1 MARSATPPAVGYLR
15 HGPLPSPDRAA
26 LHDALGA
33 HSPTLEPDPP
43 DGCWLDLRGGKRG
56 PDPAASGAAAL
67 ATAVA
72 WGVADARLGL
82 APTPGVARLA
92 ARHGPASLVVLDPAT
107 VPAFLAPLP
116 LAAVGLGDD
125 AATRLALVG
134 LRTLG
139 DVATLARG
147 ALGDYLGSTGPALEA
162 LARGED
168 ARPLAPARPPL
179 VLTARRDLDWALDDR
194 AALAA
199 LLGRLL
205 DPPLAALRQRGL
217 GATRVAARLTDAA
230 GGATTTTVRLRA
242 PTTARD
248 AILSPLLAALPVPAG
263 RERSGAGADPGAGDV
278 PGDGVTAV
286 LLTLIAPR
294 PLASVQASFF
304 DVPQGRRGLLAEG
317 VAEGRRRGAG
327 RLGHLAP
334 VDPDHPRPE
343 RRYAFIEGVPLGS
356 DEAAS

>member
-1 MARSATPPAVGYLR
+1 MARSTMPPAVGYLL
-15 HGPLPSPDRAA
+15 HGPLPAPDRAA

-43 DGCWLDLRGGKRG
+43 EGCWLDLRGGRRG
-56 PDPAASGAAAL
+56 PDPATTVVAAL

-92 ARHGPASLVVLDPAT
+92 AHHGTGPLTLLDVET

-116 LAAVGLGDD
+116 LAAVGLDDD

-139 DVATLARG
+139 DVAALARG
-147 ALGDYLGSTGPALEA
+147 ALGDYLGPLGPALEA
-162 LARGED
+162 VARGED
-168 ARPLAPARPPL
+168 ARPLVPARAPL

-205 DPPLAALRQRGL
+205 DPLLASLHQRGL

-248 AILSPLLAALPVPAG
+248 AVLAPLLAALPVPEG
-263 RERSGAGADPGAGDV
+263 REQAGDGADGAAGDR
-278 PGDGVTAV
+278 PGGGVTAI
-286 LLTLIAPR
+286 LLALTAPR

-317 VAEGRRRGAG
+317 VAEGQRRGAG
-327 RLGHLAP
+327 RLGYLAP
-334 VDPDHPRPE
+334 VDLAHPRPE
-343 RRYAFIEGVPLGS
+343 RRYAFVEGLPPGT

>member
-1 MARSATPPAVGYLR
+1 MARSATPPAVAYLW

-33 HSPTLEPDPP
+33 HSPTLEQDPP
-43 DGCWLDLRGGKRG
+43 DGCWLDLRGGRRG

-92 ARHGPASLVVLDPAT
+92 ARHGPTPLVVLDPAT

-116 LAAVGLGDD
+116 LATVGLGDD
-125 AATRLALVG
+125 AAARLALVG

-139 DVATLARG
+139 DVAALARG
-147 ALGDYLGSTGPALEA
+147 ALGDYLGPTGPALEA

-168 ARPLAPARPPL
+168 DRPLVPARAPL

-194 AALAA
+194 AALAL
-199 LLGRLL
+199 LLGHLL
-205 DPPLAALRQRGL
+205 DPPLAALRLRGL

-230 GGATTTTVRLRA
+230 GGTTTTTVRLRA
-242 PTTARD
+242 PTTSRD
-248 AILSPLLAALPVPAG
+248 AILAPLLAALPVLVG
-263 RERSGAGADPGAGDV
+263 RDNAEGGAGEAAGEAPGG
-278 PGDGVTAV
+278 GVTAV
-286 LLTLIAPR
+286 LLTLTAPR
-294 PLASVQASFF
+294 PLASIQASFF

-317 VAEGRRRGAG
+317 VTEGQRRGVG
-327 RLGHLAP
+327 RLGYLAP
-334 VDPDHPRPE
+334 VDLAHPRPE
-343 RRYAFIEGVPLGS
+343 RRYAFVEGLPPGT

>member
-15 HGPLPSPDRAA
+15 HGALPSATRAA

-33 HSPTLEPDPP
+33 HGPTLEPDPP
-43 DGCWLDLRGGKRG
+43 DGCWLDLRGGRRG
-56 PDPAASGAAAL
+56 PDPAATGAAAL

-92 ARHGPASLVVLDPAT
+92 AAHGPASLVVLDPAT
-107 VPAFLAPLP
+107 VPAFLAPIA

-139 DVATLARG
+139 DVAALARG
-147 ALGDYLGSTGPALEA
+147 ALGDYLGPLGPALEA
-162 LARGED
+162 LVRGED
-168 ARPLAPARPPL
+168 DRPLLPARAPL

-199 LLGRLL
+199 LVGRLL
-205 DPPLAALRQRGL
+205 DPLLAALRQRGL

-230 GGATTTTVRLRA
+230 GAATTTTVRLRA

-248 AILSPLLAALPVPAG
+248 AVLAPLLAALPVLAARDTAEAGAGEEAGEWPAG
-263 RERSGAGADPGAGDV
+263 
-278 PGDGVTAV
+278 GVTAV
-286 LLTLIAPR
+286 TLTLTAPR

-304 DVPQGRRGLLAEG
+304 DVPQGRRGLLVAG
-317 VAEGRRRGAG
+317 VAEGQRRGAG

-334 VDPDHPRPE
+334 VDLADPRPE
-343 RRYAFIEGVPLGS
+343 RRYAFVAEVPPGS